1 MVILYWICSPSLKW
15 MLNIWTFWQMI
26 FWNIRHAM
34 CLTLKIYTYIDDI
47 YSMTLNILMIYI
59 FWQCITGSHGKL
71 GSHSSSAIG
80 RGRARAFQVKKKS
93 YKVEIQIVNTNWK
106 YKVEIQIGKVESLI
120 IQTTL
125 QTTSLFSLCKFLP
138 RDVQKQCSAQI
149 MHENQINFHLL
160 ESISCLISCL
170 ISPPPPVHP
179 TPHLL
184 SDISTTPEL

>member
-125 QTTSLFSLCKFLP
+125 QTTSLFSWCKFLP
-138 RDVQKQCSAQI
+138 RGCPKAVQRSNHARKS
-149 MHENQINFHLL
+149 NKFPSLGINFLF
-160 ESISCLISCL
+160 
-170 ISPPPPVHP
+170 
-179 TPHLL
+179 
-184 SDISTTPEL
+184 DILFDI